1 MNEETLPVNES
12 SLPRILSLTELPDEI
27 LNKIIDYLCTDQV
40 TPRSNNSK
48 SLIGFPKYTYI
59 LNHIRIGSLYH
70 DILALSS
77 TCTYFRK
84 RLAPILFQSLSLV
97 RTNQVDAVLESP
109 KSQQLFS
116 DTKTIQQ
123 HFMKELIVNNIEQ
136 CERAATTWTSF
147 QTNTFDDK
155 MFKSRYGKYLMM
167 TRFVNYLECDNSFLN
182 GEGIRLFSNLTA
194 LKVLDIGEGAV
205 FMSNFEL
212 ANLRYLAINAQT
224 LIYSPQ
230 FLRIVP
236 KLNRLDLF
244 LDYGNLPSLVG
255 IRPLIQQ
262 FRTFSQLT
270 ELVLLLNNPFT
281 IAYLDTI
288 KLLETIS
295 KNASNFAK
303 LTIRYIRRNNES
315 TVDQSGWE
323 LYQGR
328 IGGKLLKVFKNLTDL
343 IIDISILDLI
353 KFDPETYSSPVL
365 YTDHLMEKRIT
376 LVDEVVVGPN
386 IDSTTREIA
395 GVIIRHC
402 QFTHLFFQY
411 GESIE
416 ESHLHVLKL
425 LTDFVGWLSNGHLDQ
440 SRNYLGIR
448 QISLEKCWSMTD
460 DSLLRDMIGSSIK
473 SKSESDL
480 SALQKVYP
488 WTTTINNSPRYKDI
502 DSYNINY
509 VEEAGLSITD
519 SRGYFIGVSDQ
530 DADRPQFTTVD
541 KKVEFKPS
549 IWSFGVAR
557 VHYWILNNTQFDRDE
572 VCYGGEYKIGHV
584 NKYTFI
590 EIYTLTTYFS
600 PLAPIFSKSFRAL
613 SMM

>member
-12 SLPRILSLTELPDEI
+12 SLPRILSLIELPDEI

-262 FRTFSQLT
+262 FRAFSQLT

-541 KKVEFKPS
+541 KKSGIQTINMEFWSGESSLLDFEQYS
-549 IWSFGVAR
+549 IRQRRSLLWG
-557 VHYWILNNTQFDRDE
+557 
-572 VCYGGEYKIGHV
+572 
-584 NKYTFI
+584 
-590 EIYTLTTYFS
+590 
-600 PLAPIFSKSFRAL
+600 
-613 SMM
+613 

>member
-12 SLPRILSLTELPDEI
+12 SLPRILSLIELPDEI

-147 QTNTFDDK
+147 QTNTFNDK

-262 FRTFSQLT
+262 FRAFSQLT

-440 SRNYLGIR
+440 SRTYLGIR

-460 DSLLRDMIGSSIK
+460 DSLLRDIIGSFIK

-541 KKVEFKPS
+541 KKSGIQTINMEFWSGESSLLDFEQYS
-549 IWSFGVAR
+549 IRQRRSLLWG
-557 VHYWILNNTQFDRDE
+557 
-572 VCYGGEYKIGHV
+572 
-584 NKYTFI
+584 
-590 EIYTLTTYFS
+590 
-600 PLAPIFSKSFRAL
+600 
-613 SMM
+613 

>member
-12 SLPRILSLTELPDEI
+12 SLPRILSLIELPDEI

-262 FRTFSQLT
+262 FRAFSQLT

-328 IGGKLLKVFKNLTDL
+328 IGGKLLKIFKNLTDL

-541 KKVEFKPS
+541 KKSGIQTINMEFWSGESSLLDFEQYS
-549 IWSFGVAR
+549 IRQRRSLLWG
-557 VHYWILNNTQFDRDE
+557 
-572 VCYGGEYKIGHV
+572 
-584 NKYTFI
+584 
-590 EIYTLTTYFS
+590 
-600 PLAPIFSKSFRAL
+600 
-613 SMM
+613 

>member
-12 SLPRILSLTELPDEI
+12 SLPRILSLIELPDEI

-262 FRTFSQLT
+262 FRAFSQLT

-328 IGGKLLKVFKNLTDL
+328 IGGKLLKIFKNLTDL

-365 YTDHLMEKRIT
+365 YTGHLMEKRIT

-402 QFTHLFFQY
+402 QFTHLFIQY

-440 SRNYLGIR
+440 SRTYLGIR

-460 DSLLRDMIGSSIK
+460 DSLLRDIIGSFIK

-541 KKVEFKPS
+541 KKSGIQTINMEFWSGESSLLDFEQYS
-549 IWSFGVAR
+549 IRQRRSLLWG
-557 VHYWILNNTQFDRDE
+557 
-572 VCYGGEYKIGHV
+572 
-584 NKYTFI
+584 
-590 EIYTLTTYFS
+590 
-600 PLAPIFSKSFRAL
+600 
-613 SMM
+613 

>member
-460 DSLLRDMIGSSIK
+460 DSLLRDIIGSFIK

-541 KKVEFKPS
+541 KKSGIQTINMEFWSGESSLLDFEQYS
-549 IWSFGVAR
+549 IRQRRSLLWG
-557 VHYWILNNTQFDRDE
+557 
-572 VCYGGEYKIGHV
+572 
-584 NKYTFI
+584 
-590 EIYTLTTYFS
+590 
-600 PLAPIFSKSFRAL
+600 
-613 SMM
+613 

>member
-12 SLPRILSLTELPDEI
+12 SLPRILSLIELPDEI

-84 RLAPILFQSLSLV
+84 RLAPILFRSLSLV

-262 FRTFSQLT
+262 FRAFSQLT

-440 SRNYLGIR
+440 SRTYLGIR

-460 DSLLRDMIGSSIK
+460 DSLLRDIIGSFIK

-541 KKVEFKPS
+541 KKSGIQTINMEFWSGESSLLDFEQYS
-549 IWSFGVAR
+549 IRQRRSLLWG
-557 VHYWILNNTQFDRDE
+557 
-572 VCYGGEYKIGHV
+572 
-584 NKYTFI
+584 
-590 EIYTLTTYFS
+590 
-600 PLAPIFSKSFRAL
+600 
-613 SMM
+613 

>member
-262 FRTFSQLT
+262 FRAFSQLT

-295 KNASNFAK
+295 ENASNFAK

-328 IGGKLLKVFKNLTDL
+328 IGGKLLKIFKNLTDL

-440 SRNYLGIR
+440 SRTYLGIR

-460 DSLLRDMIGSSIK
+460 DSLLRDIIGSFIK

-541 KKVEFKPS
+541 KKSGIQTINMEFWSGESSLLDFEQYS
-549 IWSFGVAR
+549 IRQRRSLLWG
-557 VHYWILNNTQFDRDE
+557 
-572 VCYGGEYKIGHV
+572 
-584 NKYTFI
+584 
-590 EIYTLTTYFS
+590 
-600 PLAPIFSKSFRAL
+600 
-613 SMM
+613 

>member
-343 IIDISILDLI
+343 IIDIYILDLI

-541 KKVEFKPS
+541 KKSGIQTINMEFWSGESSLLDFEQYS
-549 IWSFGVAR
+549 IRQRRSLLWG
-557 VHYWILNNTQFDRDE
+557 
-572 VCYGGEYKIGHV
+572 
-584 NKYTFI
+584 
-590 EIYTLTTYFS
+590 
-600 PLAPIFSKSFRAL
+600 
-613 SMM
+613 

>member
-12 SLPRILSLTELPDEI
+12 SLPRISSLTELPDEI

-530 DADRPQFTTVD
+530 DADRPQFTIVD
-541 KKVEFKPS
+541 KKSGIQTINMEFWSGESSLLDFEQYS
-549 IWSFGVAR
+549 IRQRRSLLWG
-557 VHYWILNNTQFDRDE
+557 
-572 VCYGGEYKIGHV
+572 
-584 NKYTFI
+584 
-590 EIYTLTTYFS
+590 
-600 PLAPIFSKSFRAL
+600 
-613 SMM
+613 

>member
-262 FRTFSQLT
+262 FRAFSQLT

-440 SRNYLGIR
+440 SRTYLGIR

-460 DSLLRDMIGSSIK
+460 DSLLRDIIGSFIK

-541 KKVEFKPS
+541 KKSGIQTINMEFWSGESSLLDFEQYS
-549 IWSFGVAR
+549 IRQRRSLLWG
-557 VHYWILNNTQFDRDE
+557 
-572 VCYGGEYKIGHV
+572 
-584 NKYTFI
+584 
-590 EIYTLTTYFS
+590 
-600 PLAPIFSKSFRAL
+600 
-613 SMM
+613 

>member
-12 SLPRILSLTELPDEI
+12 SLPRILSLIELPDEI

-262 FRTFSQLT
+262 FRAFSQLT

-328 IGGKLLKVFKNLTDL
+328 IGGKLLKIFKNLTDL

-440 SRNYLGIR
+440 SRTYLGIR

-460 DSLLRDMIGSSIK
+460 DSLLRDIIGSFIK

-541 KKVEFKPS
+541 KKSGIQTINMEFWSGESSLLDFEQYS
-549 IWSFGVAR
+549 IRQRRSLLWG
-557 VHYWILNNTQFDRDE
+557 
-572 VCYGGEYKIGHV
+572 
-584 NKYTFI
+584 
-590 EIYTLTTYFS
+590 
-600 PLAPIFSKSFRAL
+600 
-613 SMM
+613 

>member
-48 SLIGFPKYTYI
+48 SLIGFPKYTYT

-509 VEEAGLSITD
+509 VEEAGMSIID

-541 KKVEFKPS
+541 KKSGIQTINMEFWSGESSLLDFEQYS
-549 IWSFGVAR
+549 IRQRRSLLWG
-557 VHYWILNNTQFDRDE
+557 
-572 VCYGGEYKIGHV
+572 
-584 NKYTFI
+584 
-590 EIYTLTTYFS
+590 
-600 PLAPIFSKSFRAL
+600 
-613 SMM
+613 

>member
-12 SLPRILSLTELPDEI
+12 SLPRISSLTELPDEI

-541 KKVEFKPS
+541 KKSGIQTINMEFWSGESSLLDFEQYS
-549 IWSFGVAR
+549 IRQRRSLLWG
-557 VHYWILNNTQFDRDE
+557 
-572 VCYGGEYKIGHV
+572 
-584 NKYTFI
+584 
-590 EIYTLTTYFS
+590 
-600 PLAPIFSKSFRAL
+600 
-613 SMM
+613 

>member
-59 LNHIRIGSLYH
+59 LNHSRIGSLYH

-509 VEEAGLSITD
+509 VEEAGMSIID

-541 KKVEFKPS
+541 KKSGIQTINMEFWSGESSLLDFEQYS
-549 IWSFGVAR
+549 IRQRRSLLWG
-557 VHYWILNNTQFDRDE
+557 
-572 VCYGGEYKIGHV
+572 
-584 NKYTFI
+584 
-590 EIYTLTTYFS
+590 
-600 PLAPIFSKSFRAL
+600 
-613 SMM
+613 

>member
-509 VEEAGLSITD
+509 VEEAGMSIID

-541 KKVEFKPS
+541 KKSGIQTINMEFWSGESSLLDFEQYS
-549 IWSFGVAR
+549 IRQRRSLLWG
-557 VHYWILNNTQFDRDE
+557 
-572 VCYGGEYKIGHV
+572 
-584 NKYTFI
+584 
-590 EIYTLTTYFS
+590 
-600 PLAPIFSKSFRAL
+600 
-613 SMM
+613 

>member
-84 RLAPILFQSLSLV
+84 RLAPILFRSLSLV

-262 FRTFSQLT
+262 FRAFSQLT

-328 IGGKLLKVFKNLTDL
+328 IGGKLLKIFKNLTDL

-440 SRNYLGIR
+440 SRTYLGIR

-460 DSLLRDMIGSSIK
+460 DSLLRDIIGSFIK

-541 KKVEFKPS
+541 KKSGIQTINMEFWSGESSLLDFEQYS
-549 IWSFGVAR
+549 IRQRRSLLWG
-557 VHYWILNNTQFDRDE
+557 
-572 VCYGGEYKIGHV
+572 
-584 NKYTFI
+584 
-590 EIYTLTTYFS
+590 
-600 PLAPIFSKSFRAL
+600 
-613 SMM
+613 

>member
-12 SLPRILSLTELPDEI
+12 SPPRILSLTELPDEI

-40 TPRSNNSK
+40 TSLSNNSK

-59 LNHIRIGSLYH
+59 LNHSRIGSLYH

-541 KKVEFKPS
+541 KKSGIQTINMEFWSGESSLLDFEQYS
-549 IWSFGVAR
+549 IRQRRSLLWG
-557 VHYWILNNTQFDRDE
+557 
-572 VCYGGEYKIGHV
+572 
-584 NKYTFI
+584 
-590 EIYTLTTYFS
+590 
-600 PLAPIFSKSFRAL
+600 
-613 SMM
+613 

>member
-84 RLAPILFQSLSLV
+84 RLAPILFRSLSLV

-262 FRTFSQLT
+262 FRAFSQLT

-328 IGGKLLKVFKNLTDL
+328 IGGKLLKIFKNLTDL

-440 SRNYLGIR
+440 SRTYLGIR

-460 DSLLRDMIGSSIK
+460 DSLLRDIIGSFIK

-502 DSYNINY
+502 DSYNVNY

-541 KKVEFKPS
+541 KKSGIQTINMEFWSGESSLLDFEQYS
-549 IWSFGVAR
+549 IRQRRSLLWG
-557 VHYWILNNTQFDRDE
+557 
-572 VCYGGEYKIGHV
+572 
-584 NKYTFI
+584 
-590 EIYTLTTYFS
+590 
-600 PLAPIFSKSFRAL
+600 
-613 SMM
+613 

>member
-84 RLAPILFQSLSLV
+84 RLAPILFQSSSLV

-116 DTKTIQQ
+116 NTKTIQQ

-262 FRTFSQLT
+262 FRAFSQLT

-440 SRNYLGIR
+440 SRTYLGIR

-460 DSLLRDMIGSSIK
+460 DSLLRDIIGSFIK

-541 KKVEFKPS
+541 KKSGIQTINMEFWSGESSLLDFEQYS
-549 IWSFGVAR
+549 IRQRRSLLWG
-557 VHYWILNNTQFDRDE
+557 
-572 VCYGGEYKIGHV
+572 
-584 NKYTFI
+584 
-590 EIYTLTTYFS
+590 
-600 PLAPIFSKSFRAL
+600 
-613 SMM
+613 

>member
-1 MNEETLPVNES
+1 
-12 SLPRILSLTELPDEI
+12 
-27 LNKIIDYLCTDQV
+27 
-40 TPRSNNSK
+40 
-48 SLIGFPKYTYI
+48 
-59 LNHIRIGSLYH
+59 
-70 DILALSS
+70 
-77 TCTYFRK
+77 
-84 RLAPILFQSLSLV
+84 
-97 RTNQVDAVLESP
+97 
-109 KSQQLFS
+109 
-116 DTKTIQQ
+116 
-123 HFMKELIVNNIEQ
+123 
-136 CERAATTWTSF
+136 
-147 QTNTFDDK
+147 
-155 MFKSRYGKYLMM
+155 
-167 TRFVNYLECDNSFLN
+167 
-182 GEGIRLFSNLTA
+182 
-194 LKVLDIGEGAV
+194 
-205 FMSNFEL
+205 MSNFEL

-262 FRTFSQLT
+262 FRAFSQLT

-328 IGGKLLKVFKNLTDL
+328 IGGKLLKIFKNLTDL

-440 SRNYLGIR
+440 SRTYLGIR

-460 DSLLRDMIGSSIK
+460 DSLLRDIIGSFIK

-480 SALQKVYP
+480 SALQKC
-488 WTTTINNSPRYKDI
+488 
-502 DSYNINY
+502 
-509 VEEAGLSITD
+509 
-519 SRGYFIGVSDQ
+519 
-530 DADRPQFTTVD
+530 
-541 KKVEFKPS
+541 
-549 IWSFGVAR
+549 
-557 VHYWILNNTQFDRDE
+557 ILGQQRLIIP
-572 VCYGGEYKIGHV
+572 KI
-584 NKYTFI
+584 
-590 EIYTLTTYFS
+590 
-600 PLAPIFSKSFRAL
+600 
-613 SMM
+613 

>member
-167 TRFVNYLECDNSFLN
+167 TRFANYLECDNSFLN

-262 FRTFSQLT
+262 FRAFSQLT

-440 SRNYLGIR
+440 SRTYLGIR

-541 KKVEFKPS
+541 KKSGIQTINMEFWSGESSLLDFEQYS
-549 IWSFGVAR
+549 IRQRRSLLWG
-557 VHYWILNNTQFDRDE
+557 
-572 VCYGGEYKIGHV
+572 
-584 NKYTFI
+584 
-590 EIYTLTTYFS
+590 
-600 PLAPIFSKSFRAL
+600 
-613 SMM
+613 

>member
-167 TRFVNYLECDNSFLN
+167 TRFANYLECDNSFLN

-440 SRNYLGIR
+440 SRTYLGIR

-541 KKVEFKPS
+541 KKSGIQTINMEFWSGESSLLDFEQYS
-549 IWSFGVAR
+549 IRQRRSLLWG
-557 VHYWILNNTQFDRDE
+557 
-572 VCYGGEYKIGHV
+572 
-584 NKYTFI
+584 
-590 EIYTLTTYFS
+590 
-600 PLAPIFSKSFRAL
+600 
-613 SMM
+613 

>member
-12 SLPRILSLTELPDEI
+12 SLPRILSLIELPDEI

-328 IGGKLLKVFKNLTDL
+328 IGGKLLKIFKNLTDL

-440 SRNYLGIR
+440 SRTYLGIR

-460 DSLLRDMIGSSIK
+460 DSLLRDIIGSFIK

-541 KKVEFKPS
+541 KKSGIQTINMEFWSGESSLLDFEQYS
-549 IWSFGVAR
+549 IRQRRSLLWG
-557 VHYWILNNTQFDRDE
+557 
-572 VCYGGEYKIGHV
+572 
-584 NKYTFI
+584 
-590 EIYTLTTYFS
+590 
-600 PLAPIFSKSFRAL
+600 
-613 SMM
+613 

>member
-541 KKVEFKPS
+541 KKSGIQTINMEFWSGESSLLDFEQYS
-549 IWSFGVAR
+549 IRQRRSLLWG
-557 VHYWILNNTQFDRDE
+557 
-572 VCYGGEYKIGHV
+572 
-584 NKYTFI
+584 
-590 EIYTLTTYFS
+590 
-600 PLAPIFSKSFRAL
+600 
-613 SMM
+613 

>member
-262 FRTFSQLT
+262 FRAFSQLT

-460 DSLLRDMIGSSIK
+460 DSLLRDIIGSFIK

-541 KKVEFKPS
+541 KKSGIQTINMEFWSGESSLLDFEQYS
-549 IWSFGVAR
+549 IRQRRSLLWG
-557 VHYWILNNTQFDRDE
+557 
-572 VCYGGEYKIGHV
+572 
-584 NKYTFI
+584 
-590 EIYTLTTYFS
+590 
-600 PLAPIFSKSFRAL
+600 
-613 SMM
+613 

>member
-12 SLPRILSLTELPDEI
+12 SLPRILSLIELPDEI

-167 TRFVNYLECDNSFLN
+167 TRFANYLECDNSFLN

-262 FRTFSQLT
+262 FRAFSQLT

-541 KKVEFKPS
+541 KKSGIQTINMEFWSGESSLLDFEQYS
-549 IWSFGVAR
+549 IRQRRSLLWG
-557 VHYWILNNTQFDRDE
+557 
-572 VCYGGEYKIGHV
+572 
-584 NKYTFI
+584 
-590 EIYTLTTYFS
+590 
-600 PLAPIFSKSFRAL
+600 
-613 SMM
+613 

>member
-262 FRTFSQLT
+262 FRAFSQLT

-328 IGGKLLKVFKNLTDL
+328 IGGKLLKIFKNLTDL

-541 KKVEFKPS
+541 KKSGIQTINMEFWSGESSLLDFEQYS
-549 IWSFGVAR
+549 IRQRRSLLWG
-557 VHYWILNNTQFDRDE
+557 
-572 VCYGGEYKIGHV
+572 
-584 NKYTFI
+584 
-590 EIYTLTTYFS
+590 
-600 PLAPIFSKSFRAL
+600 
-613 SMM
+613 

>member
-12 SLPRILSLTELPDEI
+12 SLPRILSLIELPDEI

-262 FRTFSQLT
+262 FRAFSQLT

-295 KNASNFAK
+295 ENASNFAK

-328 IGGKLLKVFKNLTDL
+328 IGGKLLKIFKNLTDL

-440 SRNYLGIR
+440 SRTYLGIR

-460 DSLLRDMIGSSIK
+460 DSLLRDIIGSFIK

-541 KKVEFKPS
+541 KKSGIQTINMEFWSGESSLLDFEQYS
-549 IWSFGVAR
+549 IRQRRSLLWG
-557 VHYWILNNTQFDRDE
+557 
-572 VCYGGEYKIGHV
+572 
-584 NKYTFI
+584 
-590 EIYTLTTYFS
+590 
-600 PLAPIFSKSFRAL
+600 
-613 SMM
+613 

>member
-12 SLPRILSLTELPDEI
+12 SLPRILSLIELPDEI

-255 IRPLIQQ
+255 IRSLIQQ
-262 FRTFSQLT
+262 FRAFSQLT

-541 KKVEFKPS
+541 KKSGIQTINMEFWSGESSLLDFEQYS
-549 IWSFGVAR
+549 IRQRRSLLWG
-557 VHYWILNNTQFDRDE
+557 
-572 VCYGGEYKIGHV
+572 
-584 NKYTFI
+584 
-590 EIYTLTTYFS
+590 
-600 PLAPIFSKSFRAL
+600 
-613 SMM
+613 

>member
-353 KFDPETYSSPVL
+353 KFDPETYSSLVL

-541 KKVEFKPS
+541 KKSGIQTINMEFWSGESSLLDFEQYS
-549 IWSFGVAR
+549 IRQRRSLLWG
-557 VHYWILNNTQFDRDE
+557 
-572 VCYGGEYKIGHV
+572 
-584 NKYTFI
+584 
-590 EIYTLTTYFS
+590 
-600 PLAPIFSKSFRAL
+600 
-613 SMM
+613 

>member
-12 SLPRILSLTELPDEI
+12 SLPRILSLIELPDEI

-328 IGGKLLKVFKNLTDL
+328 IGGKLLKIFKNLTDL

-460 DSLLRDMIGSSIK
+460 DSLLRDIIGSFIK

-541 KKVEFKPS
+541 KKSGIQTINMEFWSGESSLLDFEQYS
-549 IWSFGVAR
+549 IRQRRSLLWG
-557 VHYWILNNTQFDRDE
+557 
-572 VCYGGEYKIGHV
+572 
-584 NKYTFI
+584 
-590 EIYTLTTYFS
+590 
-600 PLAPIFSKSFRAL
+600 
-613 SMM
+613 

>member
-167 TRFVNYLECDNSFLN
+167 TRFANYLECDNSFLN

-262 FRTFSQLT
+262 FRAFSQLT

-541 KKVEFKPS
+541 KKSGIQTINMEFWSGESSLLDFEQYS
-549 IWSFGVAR
+549 IRQRRSLLWG
-557 VHYWILNNTQFDRDE
+557 
-572 VCYGGEYKIGHV
+572 
-584 NKYTFI
+584 
-590 EIYTLTTYFS
+590 
-600 PLAPIFSKSFRAL
+600 
-613 SMM
+613 

>member
-262 FRTFSQLT
+262 FRAFSQLT

-328 IGGKLLKVFKNLTDL
+328 IGGKLLKIFKNLTDL

-460 DSLLRDMIGSSIK
+460 DSLLRDIIGSFIK

-541 KKVEFKPS
+541 KKSGIQTINMEFWSGESSLLDFEQYS
-549 IWSFGVAR
+549 IRQRRSLLWG
-557 VHYWILNNTQFDRDE
+557 
-572 VCYGGEYKIGHV
+572 
-584 NKYTFI
+584 
-590 EIYTLTTYFS
+590 
-600 PLAPIFSKSFRAL
+600 
-613 SMM
+613 

>member
-59 LNHIRIGSLYH
+59 LNHIRKGSLYH

-262 FRTFSQLT
+262 FRAFSQLT

-328 IGGKLLKVFKNLTDL
+328 IGGKLLKIFKNLTDL

-365 YTDHLMEKRIT
+365 YTGHLMEKRIT

-480 SALQKVYP
+480 SVLQKVYP

-502 DSYNINY
+502 DSYNVNY
-509 VEEAGLSITD
+509 VEEAGLSIID

-541 KKVEFKPS
+541 KKSGIQTINMEFWSGESSLLDFEQYS
-549 IWSFGVAR
+549 IRQRRSLLWG
-557 VHYWILNNTQFDRDE
+557 
-572 VCYGGEYKIGHV
+572 
-584 NKYTFI
+584 
-590 EIYTLTTYFS
+590 
-600 PLAPIFSKSFRAL
+600 
-613 SMM
+613 